1 MAHVAQQFGGLDLE
15 HYDSILGP
23 AQLEAIAAELSSR
36 LPSNPGG
43 DVLELACGTGILTRQ
58 LRERLD
64 PAFRL
69 VATDLSA
76 HMLEYAA
83 RKLAAKESIE
93 WRKADMAAL
102 PFADASFAAVVCSL
116 GIMFVP
122 EKDRAYGEAR
132 RVLRE
137 GGQLLFNTWSG
148 IAENPQARIAG
159 EVIEALFP
167 GDADMQIA
175 RIPMGYHE
183 AEVIRRHLAQARLR
197 EVAIEKKAIPIRCE
211 SARRYATGLVKG
223 TPRAM
228 LISERGRS
236 PDEVIERVAEALA
249 HAGGDQPLELTAH
262 ILVIE
267 ARAV

>member
-1 MAHVAQQFGGLDLE
+1 MAHVAQRFGGLDLE

-43 DVLELACGTGILTRQ
+43 DVLELACGTGILTHK
-58 LRERLD
+58 LRERVQ
-64 PAFRL
+64 AARRI
-69 VATDLSA
+69 VATDLSPA
-76 HMLEYAA
+76 MVEFAR
-83 RKLAAKESIE
+83 RKLGTDGID
-93 WRKADMAAL
+93 WREADMVAL
-102 PFADASFAAVVCSL
+102 PFAAASFAAVACSL

-122 EKDRAYGEAR
+122 QKEKAYAEAR

-137 GGQLLFNTWSG
+137 GGQLLFSTWSG

-167 GDADMQIA
+167 GDPDMQFA
-175 RIPMGYHE
+175 KIPMGYHE

-197 EVAIEKKAIPIRCE
+197 EVAIEKKAIPVRCE
-211 SARRYATGLVKG
+211 SAHRYATGLIKG
-223 TPRAM
+223 TPRAL
-228 LISERGRS
+228 LIRERGRS

-249 HAGGDQPLELTAH
+249 HAGGDRPLELTAH